1 MNSISNRNF
10 EPEFSF
16 QTSRS
21 GGPGGQSVNKVN
33 SKVELRFH
41 IDSSNLLTEEE
52 KVLIHKNLKNRITI
66 DGELIIVSQEER
78 SQLRNKEIVIERFY
92 TILEN
97 ALKPK
102 KRRIRT
108 KPSLASRLKRL
119 ENKRLQSTKKQK
131 RKPPEE

>member
-1 MNSISNRNF
+1 MINRNF

-21 GGPGGQSVNKVN
+21 GGPGGQNVNKVN

-41 IDSSNLLTEEE
+41 IGSSNLLSDKE
-52 KVLIHKNLKNRITI
+52 KILIHKNLKNRITI

-92 TILEN
+92 TIIEK

-102 KRRIRT
+102 KKRVKT
-108 KPSLASRLKRL
+108 KPTLSSKLKRL
-119 ENKRLQSTKKQK
+119 KKKKIQSTKKQN
-131 RKPPEE
+131 RQIPNE